1 MITLN
6 QKIMLAS
13 VSIDSG
19 LLQKALEVSDH
30 KSAEALIKDALDVYI
45 RFNNQKQI
53 RELRGKIQWEEPS

>member
-1 MITLN
+1 
-6 QKIMLAS
+6 MLAS